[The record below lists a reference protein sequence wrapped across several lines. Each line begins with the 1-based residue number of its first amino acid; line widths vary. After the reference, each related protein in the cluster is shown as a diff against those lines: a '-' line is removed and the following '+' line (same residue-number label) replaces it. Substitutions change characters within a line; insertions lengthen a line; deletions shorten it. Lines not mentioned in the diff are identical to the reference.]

1 MIKFHQEN
9 HQKSSKSIKNQQIS
23 SNNHQ
28 KSSKSLKNHQK
39 SSNIFHRASKSSRE
53 PQSLLVKMVV
63 TDKQRKDSK
72 GTWSGIDRLVCKQG
86 DANIEYVHMQ
96 RSHTSRTHTCT
107 QPYQLGRFMH
117 VDSLLCTLPCS
128 HVLIHTD

>member
-1 MIKFHQEN
+1 MIKNDQI
-9 HQKSSKSIKNQQIS
+9 SSKKHQQSSKPIRNQQIS

-63 TDKQRKDSK
+63 TDTQRKDSK
-72 GTWSGIDRLVCKQG
+72 GTWSGIDRLVCK
-86 DANIEYVHMQ
+86 
-96 RSHTSRTHTCT
+96 
-107 QPYQLGRFMH
+107 
-117 VDSLLCTLPCS
+117 
-128 HVLIHTD
+128 